1 VVAIN
6 FLIIKMKKGFTLIEM
21 AVVLLII
28 GILAGI
34 VLRNI
39 AGSTPIARDT
49 RRVGDL
55 RNTAAYLT
63 TYLAKFGQFPTTTN
77 SGVNAWSEL
86 ESKLRSAGI
95 TDRLP
100 RDPSTGQGYSYYYCS
115 DIGDVTTAGNPINHF
130 ILGARLEQPQ
140 SAAPRLWDTAFTGTL
155 PTGWQCNATPSC
167 NPTDRDYCVTQ

>member
-1 VVAIN
+1 
-6 FLIIKMKKGFTLIEM
+6 MKKGFTLIEM

-39 AGSTPIARDT
+39 AGQTPIARDT

-55 RNTAAYLT
+55 RNTA
-63 TYLAKFGQFPTTTN
+63 TYLATYLTKFGQFPTTTN

-86 ESKLRSAGI
+86 ESKLRAAGI

-100 RDPSTGQGYSYYYCS
+100 RDPSTGQGYSYYFCS
-115 DIGDVTTAGNPINHF
+115 DIGSVTVAGNPINHF
-130 ILGARLEQPQ
+130 VLGAILEQPQ
-140 SAAPRLWDTAFTGTL
+140 SAAPRLWDTASTGTPSGWFCNVTTL
-155 PTGWQCNATPSC
+155 PCDPANRQ
-167 NPTDRDYCVTQ
+167 YCVAQ

>member
-1 VVAIN
+1 
-6 FLIIKMKKGFTLIEM
+6 MKKGFTLIEM

-39 AGSTPIARDT
+39 AGQTPIARDT

-55 RNTAAYLT
+55 RNTA
-63 TYLAKFGQFPTTTN
+63 TYLATYLSKFGQFPTTTTAG
-77 SGVNAWSEL
+77 SWSEL
-86 ESKLRSAGI
+86 ETKLIAAGI

-115 DIGDVTTAGNPINHF
+115 DLGDPANNPVNHF
-130 ILGARLEQPQ
+130 ILGARLEQTQ
-140 SAAPRLWDTAFTGTL
+140 SAAPRLWDTASTGTPSGWFCNVTTL
-155 PTGWQCNATPSC
+155 PC
-167 NPTDRDYCVTQ
+167 NPANREYCVTQ